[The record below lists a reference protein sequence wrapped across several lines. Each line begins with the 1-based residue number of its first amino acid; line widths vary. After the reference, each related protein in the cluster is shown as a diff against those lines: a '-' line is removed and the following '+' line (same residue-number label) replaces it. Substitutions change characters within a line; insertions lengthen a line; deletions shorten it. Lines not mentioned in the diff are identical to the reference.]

1 MTDAADEQKSLVDLA
16 RMAEQMER
24 YEDMVNNMV
33 EYAKLGRGLSSEERN
48 LLSVAFK
55 NVVGSKRS
63 SWRVISNMEHR
74 DTEMHNMAS
83 SYLQKI
89 SSEIE
94 KICND
99 VVELIDNHL
108 LASSQEDEESKTFYM
123 KMKGD
128 YFRYAAEV
136 TSTTERKKYAKLA
149 NGAYSEAYEISRNTM
164 KPPHPI
170 RLGLALNY
178 SVFFYEIED
187 QRSKACDIAK
197 QAFDEAIKDM
207 DSVKMSSFKDSS
219 LIMQLLRDNLT
230 LWTSNSDEEEDLQA
244 EESEADEKTPA
255 TKAEDTAAAET
266 PAAAPAQEP
275 AAAPEAKEAAPAEPA
290 AEKEEKKEDGE

>member
-1 MTDAADEQKSLVDLA
+1 MGEITEDQKSLVDLA

-24 YEDMVNNMV
+24 YEDMVSNMV
-33 EYAKLGRGLSSEERN
+33 EFAKLGAGLSSEERN

-74 DTEMHNMAS
+74 DPQTDHLAS
-83 SYLQKI
+83 DYLTRI
-89 SSEIE
+89 SSEIVV
-94 KICND
+94 ICNN
-99 VVELIDNHL
+99 VVSLIDEHL
-108 LASSQEDEESKTFYM
+108 LDCEKVDEESKTFYM
-123 KMKGD
+123 KMEGD
-128 YFRYAAEV
+128 YYRYAAEV
-136 TSTTERKKYAKLA
+136 TADEQRKKYAKLA
-149 NGAYSEAYEISRNTM
+149 NEAYSSAYETSRSTM

-187 QRSKACDIAK
+187 HRSKACNIAK

-230 LWTSNSDEEEDLQA
+230 LWTSNSDEEE
-244 EESEADEKTPA
+244 EAGADDNPQPPPQVEPA
-255 TKAEDTAAAET
+255 TV
-266 PAAAPAQEP
+266 APVVEP
-275 AAAPEAKEAAPAEPA
+275 AVEPA
-290 AEKEEKKEDGE
+290 DATAPQEEKKEEDKKEDEETAEKEE